1 MRLTRVGK
9 EGMKKVNNEYYEY
22 EHKGIGGSNQMRVFK
37 RDYSKI
43 KVCHGVSIGRKGIN
57 D

>member
-1 MRLTRVGK
+1 
-9 EGMKKVNNEYYEY
+9 MKKVNNEYYEY